1 MGVLSRKYI
10 KFFKELAANNEREWF
25 HENKSRFE
33 ADVKEPFTELVQ
45 QVIDRMKKLD
55 PELDIEP
62 KKCMF
67 RIYRDTRF
75 SKDKTPYK
83 LQMSAAVGRNG
94 KSHTGRPGIYF
105 QVGPEGVDIAGGCWQ
120 PDKDLLTEIRRAIV
134 ADPKRVNRILNAK
147 KFKETF
153 GELGGDKNKILPK
166 EFKPYAEEIPLLFNK
181 SYHYWRSL
189 KGQKY
194 ILDDQLDK
202 VIVDH
207 YKIAGKWNEFLGEV
221 MG

>member
-1 MGVLSRKYI
+1 MAQLSRKYI

-25 HENKSRFE
+25 HANKKRYEEEVKAPFE
-33 ADVKEPFTELVQ
+33 ALVQ
-45 QVIDRMKKLD
+45 DVIDRMKKID
-55 PELDIEP
+55 PEVQVTP
-62 KKCMF
+62 KECTF

-83 LQMSAAVGRNG
+83 TYMAAAIGKNG
-94 KSHTGRPGIYF
+94 KSHTGKPGIYF
-105 QVGPEGVDIAGGCWQ
+105 QVGPEKLEIAGGCWQ
-120 PDKDLLTEIRRAIV
+120 PEKDLLTKIRRAII
-134 ADPKRVNRILNAK
+134 ADPKRVNRILNGK

-181 SYHYWRSL
+181 SYHYWASY

-194 ILDDQLDK
+194 LLADDIAK
-202 VIVDH
+202 FIVDH
-207 YKIAGKWNEFLGEV
+207 YKIAGKWNEFLTEV
-221 MG
+221 ME